1 MVSYLKIYSGNI
13 LKVATKQ
20 EINLLRNTYPMIAA
34 EAAKMPQYARLP
46 NSLAGSITQPGTQV
60 SYGSEALS

>member
-1 MVSYLKIYSGNI
+1 
-13 LKVATKQ
+13 VATKQ